1 MPSAL
6 MYPARQADHALPS
19 HDRLMALQCPLAYV
33 VLGTGV
39 AQVPDPEDLD
49 GLE

>member
-1 MPSAL
+1 VPPKRPL
-6 MYPARQADHALPS
+6 GDHVFTIARSLV
-19 HDRLMALQCPLAYV
+19 ALQCPLAYV

>member
-1 MPSAL
+1 
-6 MYPARQADHALPS
+6 
-19 HDRLMALQCPLAYV
+19 LQCPLAYV